1 MYFGLLVLEQ
11 VVNVALS
18 KWRFQIQIG
27 LALDRLAMEYVAWR
41 GRSLR
46 NIGTGNDLLYPQ
58 GLCPRISDVR
68 ISEFC
73 SCLG

>member
-27 LALDRLAMEYVAWR
+27 LALDRLTMEYVAW
-41 GRSLR
+41 
-46 NIGTGNDLLYPQ
+46 
-58 GLCPRISDVR
+58 
-68 ISEFC
+68 
-73 SCLG
+73 